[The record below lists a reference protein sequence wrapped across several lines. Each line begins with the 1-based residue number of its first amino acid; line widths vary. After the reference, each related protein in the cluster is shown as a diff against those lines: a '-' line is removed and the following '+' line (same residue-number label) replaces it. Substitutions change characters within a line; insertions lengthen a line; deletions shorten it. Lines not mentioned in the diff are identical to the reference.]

1 MDRAR
6 TVVPVQKATRG
17 SVRATQIQL
26 AYMSG
31 GTNAVRSAGC
41 ADERSIH
48 AWQHHER
55 GIILAVRSDHAL
67 WRNWDMALLVTDIS
81 SRRRW

>member
-6 TVVPVQKATRG
+6 TVVPVQKATQG
-17 SVRATQIQL
+17 SVRAAQTQL
-26 AYMSG
+26 ADMSG
-31 GTNAVRSAGC
+31 GTDAVRSARC
-41 ADERSIH
+41 ADERGIH

-67 WRNWDMALLVTDIS
+67 WRNRDMALSVTDVS
-81 SRRRW
+81 SRRRL